1 MSKQR
6 VEDLVNQLAELRQA
20 FTALQAIVKDQGEE
34 IALLKRNM
42 IRMESDFVYTGP
54 SIAYSTPNKSPSGS
68 QELLSVFQRSGTL
81 LLTIPL
87 ITYVTMLC
95 ASKYLPFAAE

>member
-34 IALLKRNM
+34 ITLLKRNM
-42 IRMESDFVYTGP
+42 LRMESDFVYAGP

-81 LLTIPL
+81 FRSFTLVSDV
-87 ITYVTMLC
+87 ITL
-95 ASKYLPFAAE
+95 